1 MLAWKPMSAHSST
14 IALGD
19 LNAKLFHRTPAD
31 EDIIGQYFFESQL
44 RKEMAQTNRELLLEV
59 CRAMR
64 CCVANTFFEHTPEN
78 LVTFRTLGTTPQAAI
93 TTATFSQIDH
103 CLVPHAMLDNVADIW
118 ADRGASLQTQHYILQ
133 VFMRLSFARS
143 ERRASERGCD
153 VRRLLSDLSLRNGF
167 GALFCEQMESATA
180 AENLDQQ
187 ATNVEDAMRVASSVA
202 VRTGRVARRPW
213 ISQRTLDLIEQREE
227 SREQGWAQREN
238 QQHRQVRASAKQDK
252 RDWIEEEL
260 VGGPWSAVKA
270 LRKGKA
276 KKPVQVRDAK
286 GALIASDQR
295 GNTMADYFE
304 HVQWQVSFADFAPT
318 GTAELGATLP
328 VNVQRFTM
336 EELRVAVKGLA
347 AGKAPGSDKIPPEF
361 WKVLIG
367 SANAMDELLGLCR
380 TCWANKAIPSQWRLA
395 TVVLLYKKGDASL
408 P

>member
-1 MLAWKPMSAHSST
+1 MFAIYASGVDLNDSRQVLEASLLLPDGLGIISHSDKNLQTVSGQGRAGHGGLDRRMVGRSCSVGRVSDIGAVGRVDAQTEGRTVERTVGLSSQRTGAHSST

-31 EDIIGQYFFESQL
+31 EDIIGQYLFESQL

-118 ADRGASLQTQHYILQ
+118 SDRGASLQTQHYILQ
-133 VFMRLSFARS
+133 VFMRLSFARC

-153 VRRLLSDLSLRNGF
+153 VRRLMSDLSWRNSF
-167 GALFCEQMESATA
+167 GALFCEQMQSATA

-202 VRTGRVARRPW
+202 VRTGRMARRPW

-227 SREQGWAQREN
+227 SREQGWA
-238 QQHRQVRASAKQDK
+238 H
-252 RDWIEEEL
+252 
-260 VGGPWSAVKA
+260 VGW
-270 LRKGKA
+270 
-276 KKPVQVRDAK
+276 
-286 GALIASDQR
+286 LIVGR
-295 GNTMADYFE
+295 RR
-304 HVQWQVSFADFAPT
+304 P
-318 GTAELGATLP
+318 
-328 VNVQRFTM
+328 
-336 EELRVAVKGLA
+336 
-347 AGKAPGSDKIPPEF
+347 
-361 WKVLIG
+361 
-367 SANAMDELLGLCR
+367 
-380 TCWANKAIPSQWRLA
+380 
-395 TVVLLYKKGDASL
+395 
-408 P
+408 